1 MRGDGT
7 GGPSVDEAGSPR
19 CSGDRGGSGC
29 LARRLDRHAQVVHVV
44 DHGNE
49 QVEEQLTAILHLV
62 LHRAAALEGVARTDD
77 EREVV
82 STELG
87 VVVGCVGVGVT
98 GRSED
103 CRALNARLQ
112 PLFAKSQLLEL
123 LEPVLLSLA
132 VDHGVLQDGSCRG
145 VDHCLVGAV
154 VVTTVLKG
162 PGVALLVELEA
173 RVVVTLVQVLED

>member
-19 CSGDRGGSGC
+19 CSGDRGGSGS
-29 LARRLDRHAQVVHVV
+29 LAWRLDRHAQIVHVV

-49 QVEEQLTAILHLV
+49 QVEEQLTAVLHLV
-62 LHRAAALEGVARTDD
+62 LHCAAALKGVARTDD
-77 EREVV
+77 QCEVV
-82 STELG
+82 GTKLG

-98 GRSED
+98 SRGQDR
-103 CRALNARLQ
+103 RALDARLQ

-132 VDHGVLQDGSCRG
+132 VDHSVLQDGSCR
-145 VDHCLVGAV
+145 
-154 VVTTVLKG
+154 
-162 PGVALLVELEA
+162 
-173 RVVVTLVQVLED
+173 